1 MPISSVQQRLRKLES
16 SGIFT
21 PAREY
26 PPFSI
31 CEVYAIGQRIVK
43 NDSFAID
50 EVRRLEKHSPV
61 IGREEI
67 ITAYGGQLV
76 MKRYLGVDLA
86 DM

>member
-1 MPISSVQQRLRKLES
+1 MHIASIRQRLKKLES

-21 PAREY
+21 PAKEY

-31 CEVYAIGQRIVK
+31 DEIYAIGQRIS
-43 NDSFAID
+43 NDRVFTQD

-67 ITAYGGQLV
+67 ITAYHKEIT
-76 MKRYLGVDLA
+76 MKRYVGVNLA
-86 DM
+86 EL